1 MTILSRSF
9 FFSKGASDQVPQL
22 GIEAASSPR
31 HSSKSP
37 VPSSGFSFQTISL
50 LGQKG
55 NGDASVDQQDNRP
68 TSPSIP
74 PPPTIGASS
83 IFIWRSRDDP
93 TVLSSPIQS
102 FLPSSPNDRDTK
114 QRSRSRRLPIFFH
127 SYSSTPPSSMEIG
140 KEIDREHRSDSRE
153 NWGRFSARGATRGA
167 NVRTTCVGGSVL
179 LSFTL
184 AKSQSRLTPT
194 RAASERP
201 SNPLRPLPSQPSLP
215 SSLPPSSKRVCAPAA
230 LLASPSFFRFYPLL
244 ILLRILFFFFPAA
257 RESDRRQSRDH
268 QGL

>member
-9 FFSKGASDQVPQL
+9 FFSKGASDQL

-102 FLPSSPNDRDTK
+102 FLPSSPNDRDTNA
-114 QRSRSRRLPIFFH
+114 RDLVASRF
-127 SYSSTPPSSMEIG
+127 SSTRILPLLLLRW
-140 KEIDREHRSDSRE
+140 K
-153 NWGRFSARGATRGA
+153 SARKSIENTDQTRAKIGDDSPLGQPH
-167 NVRTTCVGGSVL
+167 VERTCVL
-179 LSFTL
+179 
-184 AKSQSRLTPT
+184 
-194 RAASERP
+194 RAWVVA
-201 SNPLRPLPSQPSLP
+201 
-215 SSLPPSSKRVCAPAA
+215 
-230 LLASPSFFRFYPLL
+230 YY
-244 ILLRILFFFFPAA
+244 
-257 RESDRRQSRDH
+257 
-268 QGL
+268 

>member
-127 SYSSTPPSSMEIG
+127 SYPSRSLLLRWKSATGSIENTDQTRAKIG
-140 KEIDREHRSDSRE
+140 DDSPLGQPHVER
-153 NWGRFSARGATRGA
+153 
-167 NVRTTCVGGSVL
+167 TCVL
-179 LSFTL
+179 
-184 AKSQSRLTPT
+184 
-194 RAASERP
+194 RAWVVA
-201 SNPLRPLPSQPSLP
+201 
-215 SSLPPSSKRVCAPAA
+215 
-230 LLASPSFFRFYPLL
+230 YY
-244 ILLRILFFFFPAA
+244 
-257 RESDRRQSRDH
+257 
-268 QGL
+268 